1 MHLRVLKQT
10 PVPHIMIYLP
20 MLPKNSDEIF
30 VILKHIFNISLER
43 GVFPDKLDKARETPI
58 FKKGKKQL
66 KIGGT
71 VFFFLVSPMQNKCFN
86 SSLLMS
92 KKKRQMVLECFKLYL
107 NRGIF

>member
-1 MHLRVLKQT
+1 MTVLASVPSILPTYWKMHLRVLKQT

-58 FKKGKKQL
+58 FKKGKKYSSNQL
-66 KIGGT
+66 
-71 VFFFLVSPMQNKCFN
+71 
-86 SSLLMS
+86 
-92 KKKRQMVLECFKLYL
+92 
-107 NRGIF
+107 